1 MFSRAVLITHSAY
14 SFEILQK
21 SELVY
26 VLCVGHMAK
35 SSCQII
41 AASCSDRLPGA
52 YSAGDTPLPF
62 RTESLSPAAPMVLP
76 FVVGE

>member
-14 SFEILQK
+14 FFVILQK

-26 VLCVGHMAK
+26 ALCDDHAAK
-35 SSCQII
+35 SSCQIF
-41 AASCSDRLPGA
+41 AVSNSDRLPGA